1 MYLIYLFNFYNFFI
15 NMKESEVYK
24 NKVENQMEKRKK
36 TEKTLLIYLDNSLV

>member
-1 MYLIYLFNFYNFFI
+1 
-15 NMKESEVYK
+15 MKESEVYK